1 MIGQLLIYE
10 ELITKDNVSEEE
22 EEVNEEDDKDKKEE
36 DSVTTATFDAE
47 ESSTT
52 KDTFTADVDEEIKP
66 EEDEEE
72 EEETDIYPQQQRE
85 QQQQQQAEVDLLQRI
100 KQEEARIK
108 RKIAERRDVIVAAK
122 LENSKKKADEWYRYI
137 NDEAPQLSQPA
148 LSSPPSTPRQ
158 ATSSYVTNLQ

>member
-1 MIGQLLIYE
+1 MIGQLLIHE

-22 EEVNEEDDKDKKEE
+22 EVNEEDDKDKKEEE

-52 KDTFTADVDEEIKP
+52 KDTFAADVDEEKKP

-72 EEETDIYPQQQRE
+72 RELQQRE
-85 QQQQQQAEVDLLQRI
+85 AEVDLLQRI

-108 RKIAERRDVIVAAK
+108 RKIAERRDVIVTTK

-137 NDEAPQLSQPA
+137 NDEAPPQLSQPA
-148 LSSPPSTPRQ
+148 LSSPPSTTTRQ